1 MKRILLSFTIILIS
15 FCALYAQDIDENWTK
30 ANYSKNEIMVP
41 MRDGVRLFT
50 TIYAPKDNS
59 VKHPILISRTPYG
72 CRPYGT
78 DYYTSLWKKHD
89 AFLKKGY
96 IIVFQD
102 VRGKYM
108 SEGIFENVRPIDPKK
123 PQANKDITDV
133 YDMVDWLIKHTPN
146 NNGKVGFTG
155 NSYLGYYT
163 MTAALANHKAIKA
176 VCPQA
181 PVTDWFMGDDVHHNG
196 ALMLTDGFGFLSGF
210 DVPRPKPVEKGPSHA
225 PYFNTDSYTF
235 FLRSGNVKTLSVM
248 LADTI
253 KFWKD
258 MVQHP
263 NYDEWWQLR
272 CPLNAYRNI
281 KPAVLVVGGLFDAED
296 LYGTLN
302 TFKTVEKNNKST
314 GVKLL
319 LGPWSHGG
327 WATGKANYLGNI
339 RFGNEDLGK
348 KFRDMEFAFFNYY
361 LLGEGNFPEEPT
373 ASVFITGSNKW
384 ASFAKWPPAQSSS
397 TPYYLMP
404 NGSLSKDAP
413 MDADSYTEYVS
424 DPANPVPFTASIGKN
439 RPKEY
444 MTEDQRFASRRTD
457 VITFTSPILDE
468 DLTVAGELS
477 ANLWASISTTDAD
490 FIVKLIDVFPDG
502 FTYDKTKDGEG
513 NGQDYYMPGYQ
524 MLVRGDVTRGR
535 FRNSFENPSAF
546 QPNVPELVNC
556 RLQDICHTFLKGHRI
571 MVQIQSTCFPLVDRN
586 PQQFVNIYECSP
598 EDYVKSTIKIFHQA
612 DKPSSISLP
621 VFNGKN

>member
-1 MKRILLSFTIILIS
+1 
-15 FCALYAQDIDENWTK
+15 
-30 ANYSKNEIMVP
+30 
-41 MRDGVRLFT
+41 
-50 TIYAPKDNS
+50 
-59 VKHPILISRTPYG
+59 
-72 CRPYGT
+72 
-78 DYYTSLWKKHD
+78 
-89 AFLKKGY
+89 
-96 IIVFQD
+96 
-102 VRGKYM
+102 
-108 SEGIFENVRPIDPKK
+108 
-123 PQANKDITDV
+123 
-133 YDMVDWLIKHTPN
+133 
-146 NNGKVGFTG
+146 
-155 NSYLGYYT
+155 
-163 MTAALANHKAIKA
+163 
-176 VCPQA
+176 
-181 PVTDWFMGDDVHHNG
+181 
-196 ALMLTDGFGFLSGF
+196 
-210 DVPRPKPVEKGPSHA
+210 
-225 PYFNTDSYTF
+225 
-235 FLRSGNVKTLSVM
+235 
-248 LADTI
+248 
-253 KFWKD
+253 
-258 MVQHP
+258 
-263 NYDEWWQLR
+263 
-272 CPLNAYRNI
+272 
-281 KPAVLVVGGLFDAED
+281 
-296 LYGTLN
+296 
-302 TFKTVEKNNKST
+302 
-314 GVKLL
+314 
-319 LGPWSHGG
+319 
-327 WATGKANYLGNI
+327 
-339 RFGNEDLGK
+339 
-348 KFRDMEFAFFNYY
+348 
-361 LLGEGNFPEEPT
+361 
-373 ASVFITGSNKW
+373 
-384 ASFAKWPPAQSSS
+384 
-397 TPYYLMP
+397 
-404 NGSLSKDAP
+404 